1 MKCGD
6 IMSTNLEWLT
16 EQDTIDV
23 AASKMAEAG
32 VGFLPICDA
41 EKRVVG
47 VVTDRDLVTR
57 GIAKRVT
64 PSTTAAAV
72 IMSSPALTCLQTTE
86 LGDAEDLMAT
96 NQKSRLIITDGEARL
111 VGVLSLVDLLEHA
124 PTARALQ
131 TTRAVLWR
139 EALGPRGGSAPGRPL
154 LKDDPVARASPS
166 PSDTIEVH
174 PSAIKGGNH
183 STGTKEFPS

>member
-1 MKCGD
+1 MKCAD

-16 EQDTIDV
+16 EQDTIDF

-57 GIAKRVT
+57 GIAKRVV
-64 PSTTAAAV
+64 PSTTVAAQ
-72 IMSSPALTCLQTTE
+72 IMTSPALTCPQTTE

-96 NQKSRLIITDGEARL
+96 NQKSRLIITDAEDRL

-124 PTARALQ
+124 PTAHALQ

-154 LKDDPVARASPS
+154 LKDDPIALASPS
-166 PSDTIEVH
+166 PSHDLEVH
-174 PSAIKGGNH
+174 PSAIKGGSH